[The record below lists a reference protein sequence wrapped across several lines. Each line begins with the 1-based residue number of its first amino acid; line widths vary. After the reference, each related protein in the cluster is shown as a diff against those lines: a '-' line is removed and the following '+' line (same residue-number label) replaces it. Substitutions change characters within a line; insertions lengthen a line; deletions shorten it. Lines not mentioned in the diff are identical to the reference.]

1 MILPVIINDGQGPPF
16 ADTLTKRLAA
26 LSELVLQVPDGSAGP
41 GAEVIARYK
50 TFLGEFG
57 CRVGPFD
64 VLSEDR
70 DAKTDAVVAWLDSG
84 ARRAIV
90 SLDISDP
97 AAVQNFAAWSSQ
109 LPASRHRLVASL
121 RARDLEATSGGE
133 DGGGERGSGR
143 LAETLRLVMG
153 SLRPVVGCV
162 QIDFEGGYAA
172 APQVLEELKALR
184 GKEGAPDYVELVF
197 TRSSSSEGVAGEAG
211 EGKGGVESEAGATAG
226 WTPEEV
232 GKLHLGSGVD
242 VQSAARLELQGAR
255 EEEEEG
261 GGDGGAGV
269 DAASAFL
276 ACLRTDRPD
285 GLLATVVCD
294 TMGIALGLVYSN
306 SASIRASVE
315 SGRGVYWSR
324 SRGGLWRKG
333 DTSGAWQELR
343 SISVDCDS
351 DAIKFTVWQHGN
363 PPAFCHFNR
372 RNCWEEERGLGH
384 LERMLVTRKE
394 QAPEGSYTKR
404 LFEDPVLLRNKLV
417 EEAQELAEAE
427 TKKHVAEE
435 AADVT
440 YFMMVR
446 CAAAGVSWEDVEKE
460 LDMRSLKL
468 KRRPGNAK
476 AERIAEG
483 DRILGAGRKV
493 EVASLT

>member
-1 MILPVIINDGQGPPF
+1 MILPVIGNDGLTPPPS
-16 ADTLTKRLAA
+16 DTLTNRLAA
-26 LSELVLQVPDGSAGP
+26 LSDLVLDLPKGGG
-41 GAEVIARYK
+41 GAEVVAGYK
-50 TFLGEFG
+50 AFLSEFG

-64 VLSEDR
+64 VLSRDR
-70 DAKTDAVVAWLDSG
+70 DAKTVVAWLDSG

-90 SLDISDP
+90 CIDISDP
-97 AAVQNFAAWSSQ
+97 SAVQDLASWSTQ
-109 LPASRHRLVASL
+109 LPASRHRLVASF
-121 RARDLEATSGGE
+121 RARDLKAT
-133 DGGGERGSGR
+133 GGGDGDRGGPR
-143 LAETLRLVMG
+143 EALRSAMDG
-153 SLRPVVGCV
+153 LRPIVGCV
-162 QIDFEGGYAA
+162 QVDFEGDYAS
-172 APQVLEELKALR
+172 APQILEELKAMR

-197 TRSSSSEGVAGEAG
+197 TRTRSSVGKEGTEDQD
-211 EGKGGVESEAGATAG
+211 AGAAAETAR
-226 WTPEEV
+226 WSPEEI
-232 GKLHLGSGVD
+232 GKLHHEHGVD
-242 VQSAARLELQGAR
+242 VQGPAKLELPGAD
-255 EEEEEG
+255 G
-261 GGDGGAGV
+261 GGGGGGAV
-269 DAASAFL
+269 DAVSAFL

-285 GLLATVVCD
+285 GLMTTVVCD
-294 TMGIALGLVYSN
+294 TMGVALGLVYSN
-306 SASIRASVE
+306 SASIRASIE
-315 SGRGVYWSR
+315 CGRGVYWSR

-333 DTSGAWQELR
+333 DTSGAWQALR
-343 SISVDCDS
+343 GISVDCDS
-351 DAIKFTVWQHGN
+351 DAIKFTVWQHGS
-363 PPAFCHFNR
+363 PAAFCHFNR

-384 LERMLVTRKE
+384 LERMLVKRKE

-493 EVASLT
+493 QVASLV